1 MRDRYRVKRH
11 FAVRV
16 LLGALLALLLPSGA
30 AVPSEQVPTPD
41 LIDLEPGQ
49 DAVLGSLEPLY
60 LRLRDRSAT
69 PIHIL
74 LSGHYRG
81 DVVHG
86 YRQDSEELFPAGNRE
101 ATVWLAY
108 PFGARIDQ
116 IRVRVWNANKAQVAA
131 ADFPINAAWRGAK
144 GTSEAARRMTKSWV
158 AGLTPAQR
166 ERRTAT
172 LSGASEPGG
181 FDPFDL
187 IFLCVPGYFLLQA
200 ALTFRT
206 SGGWRKATLVPAVI
220 MAPVVA
226 FTVLAFAAQSNLWPI
241 LLILSAPLPL
251 SRRPERHPPAAPACQ
266 GRVIG
271 DAPLAIVSYGRALSF
286 LTSSEP
292 IGRDLVQARGAAQ
305 CANTR
310 SVSRRM
316 NAAAAGPVAGPS

>member
-1 MRDRYRVKRH
+1 MRDRYRFKRH

-16 LLGALLALLLPSGA
+16 LLGALLAPLLPSGA
-30 AVPSEQVPTPD
+30 AVPTEQAPAPD
-41 LIDLEPGQ
+41 LIDLDPGQ

-60 LRLRDRSAT
+60 LRLRYRSAT

-86 YRQDSEELFPAGNRE
+86 YRQDSEELFPAGKRE

-108 PFGARIDQ
+108 PRDAKIDHV
-116 IRVRVWNANKAQVAA
+116 RVRLWNADKARVAV
-131 ADFPINAAWRGAK
+131 ADFPVKAAWTGAK
-144 GTSEAARRMTKSWV
+144 GPSEAARRMTKSWV

-200 ALTFRT
+200 ALSFRT
-206 SGGWRKATLVPAVI
+206 PGGWRKATLVPAVI

-226 FTVLAFAAQSNLWPI
+226 FAVLAFA
-241 LLILSAPLPL
+241 
-251 SRRPERHPPAAPACQ
+251 
-266 GRVIG
+266 
-271 DAPLAIVSYGRALSF
+271 
-286 LTSSEP
+286 
-292 IGRDLVQARGAAQ
+292 
-305 CANTR
+305 
-310 SVSRRM
+310 
-316 NAAAAGPVAGPS
+316 